1 MFPVAS
7 RRVLSQIPA
16 VILTLA
22 SQSPRRREM
31 LERLGLELAIRPADT
46 DESIRPGEAPEE
58 YVRRVA
64 RQKARAVED
73 DIALAADTAVVLTGE
88 ILGKPRDREDARR
101 MLRMLSG
108 RSHEVLSGVC
118 VRAAGGEEAV
128 EVRSEV
134 SFAHLTERQIAWYVE
149 TGEPM
154 DKAGAYAVQG
164 LAAAFVSEVRG
175 SVSNVIGLPL
185 LETLSLLR
193 RSGLPLPWE
202 VRT

>member
-64 RQKARAVED
+64 RQKARAVEG
-73 DIALAADTAVVLTGE
+73 DIVLAADTAVVLTGE

-101 MLRMLSG
+101 KIG
-108 RSHEVLSGVC
+108 R
-118 VRAAGGEEAV
+118 
-128 EVRSEV
+128 
-134 SFAHLTERQIAWYVE
+134 AHV
-149 TGEPM
+149 
-154 DKAGAYAVQG
+154 
-164 LAAAFVSEVRG
+164 
-175 SVSNVIGLPL
+175 
-185 LETLSLLR
+185 
-193 RSGLPLPWE
+193 
-202 VRT
+202 